1 MCKIFGHNIKLTIL
15 LKANRSMVDNTRKL
29 VYGSSIFAKLMSNL
43 NTKFQFRLLSFYNDK
58 KIIDLIKIVKKE
70 VDFAFFPIEAYHVY
84 SIAKS
89 QSKLDGDMAEVGVYQ
104 GGSAKLI
111 AEVKNEKELYLFD
124 TFEGLP
130 KVSKKDTHFGASYC
144 KTGEFSNTS
153 LENVENYLSNYK
165 NIYCYKGKFPETSEP
180 IKTKKFS
187 FVHLDVD
194 LFQSTIDCLEFFY
207 PRMINGGIILTH
219 DYHTDGVKQAFN
231 EFCKDKKI
239 PQIQLLGSQCAITK
253 LE

>member
-111 AEVKNEKELYLFD
+111 AEVKNERELYLFD

-130 KVSKKDTHFGASYC
+130 KVSEKDTHFGTSYW

-239 PQIQLLGSQCAITK
+239 PQIQLLGSQCIITK

>member
-29 VYGSSIFAKLMSNL
+29 VYGSRIFAKLMSNL

-130 KVSKKDTHFGASYC
+130 KVSEKDTHFGTSYW

-239 PQIQLLGSQCAITK
+239 PQIQLLGSQCTITK

>member
-29 VYGSSIFAKLMSNL
+29 VYGSSIFGKFMSNL

-70 VDFAFFPIEAYHVY
+70 VNFAFYPIEAYHVY

-89 QSKLDGDMAEVGVYQ
+89 QSNLEGDMAEVGVYQ

-111 AEVKNEKELYLFD
+111 SEVKNEKELHLFD

-130 KVSKKDTHFGASYC
+130 KVSEKDTHFGTSYW

-153 LENVENYLSNYK
+153 LEKVENYLSNYK
-165 NIYCYKGKFPETSEP
+165 NIFCYKGKFPDTSEP
-180 IKTKKFS
+180 IKNKKFS

-194 LFQSTIDCLEFFY
+194 LFQSTIDCLKFFY
-207 PRMINGGIILTH
+207 PRMINGGVILTH

-239 PQIQLLGSQCAITK
+239 PQIQLLGSQCIITK

>member
-43 NTKFQFRLLSFYNDK
+43 NTKFQFSLLSFYNDK

-130 KVSKKDTHFGASYC
+130 KVSEKDTHFGTSYW

-165 NIYCYKGKFPETSEP
+165 NIYCYKGKFPETSEA

>member
-130 KVSKKDTHFGASYC
+130 KVSTKDTHFGTSYW

>member
-15 LKANRSMVDNTRKL
+15 LKANRSMVNNTRKL

-89 QSKLDGDMAEVGVYQ
+89 QSNLDGDMAEVGVYQ

-130 KVSKKDTHFGASYC
+130 KVSKKDTHFGTSYW

>member
-130 KVSKKDTHFGASYC
+130 KVSTKDTHFGTSYW

-180 IKTKKFS
+180 IKIKKFS

-231 EFCKDKKI
+231 ECCKDKKI

>member
-130 KVSKKDTHFGASYC
+130 KVSEKDTHFGTSYW

>member
-130 KVSKKDTHFGASYC
+130 KVSEKDTHFGASYWT
-144 KTGEFSNTS
+144 TGEFSNTS

>member
-29 VYGSSIFAKLMSNL
+29 VYGSRIFAKLMSNL

-89 QSKLDGDMAEVGVYQ
+89 QSKLEGDMAEVGVYQ

-111 AEVKNEKELYLFD
+111 SEVKNEKELHLFD

-130 KVSKKDTHFGASYC
+130 KVSERDTHFGTSYW

-165 NIYCYKGKFPETSEP
+165 NIFCYKGKFPDTSEP

-231 EFCKDKKI
+231 EFCKNEKI
-239 PQIQLLGSQCAITK
+239 PQIQLLGSQCIITK

>member
-15 LKANRSMVDNTRKL
+15 LKANRSMVDNIRKL

-130 KVSKKDTHFGASYC
+130 KVSEKDTHFGTSYW

>member
-1 MCKIFGHNIKLTIL
+1 MCKIFGYSIKLTIL
-15 LKANRSMVDNTRKL
+15 LKGSRKMRNNTQKL
-29 VYGSSIFAKLMSNL
+29 VYGSSIFRKFMSSL

-70 VDFAFFPIEAYHVY
+70 VDFAFYPIEAYHVY

-89 QSKLDGDMAEVGVYQ
+89 QSKMDGEMAEVGVFQ
-104 GGSAKLI
+104 GGSSKI
-111 AEVKNEKELYLFD
+111 ICEVKNGKELHLFD

-130 KVSKKDTHFGASYC
+130 KVSEKDTHFGKSYW

-153 LENVENYLSNYK
+153 MESVMDYLSIYK
-165 NIYCYKGKFPETSEP
+165 NNFFYKGKFPDTSDP
-180 IKTKKFS
+180 IKNKKFS

-207 PRMINGGIILTH
+207 PRMINGGVILTH

-231 EFCKDKKI
+231 EFCKNKKI
-239 PQIQLLGSQCAITK
+239 PQIQLLGSQCIITK
-253 LE
+253 IE

>member
-130 KVSKKDTHFGASYC
+130 KVSEKDTHFGTSYW

-207 PRMINGGIILTH
+207 PKMINGGIILTH

>member
-29 VYGSSIFAKLMSNL
+29 VYGSSIFGKFMSNL
-43 NTKFQFRLLSFYNDK
+43 NTKFQFRLLSFYNDQ
-58 KIIDLIKIVKKE
+58 KIIDLIKNVKKE
-70 VDFAFFPIEAYHVY
+70 VDFAFYPIEAYHVY

-104 GGSAKLI
+104 GGSSKLI
-111 AEVKNEKELYLFD
+111 SEVKNEKELHLFD

-130 KVSKKDTHFGASYC
+130 KVSEKDTHFGTAYW

-153 LENVENYLSNYK
+153 LENVKNYLSDYN
-165 NIYCYKGKFPETSEP
+165 NIFYYKGKFPETSEP
-180 IKTKKFS
+180 IKNKKFS

-194 LFQSTIDCLEFFY
+194 LFQSTIDCLKFFY

-239 PQIQLLGSQCAITK
+239 PQIQLLGSQCVITK
-253 LE
+253 IE

>member
-111 AEVKNEKELYLFD
+111 AEVKNERELYLFD

-130 KVSKKDTHFGASYC
+130 KVSEKDTHFGTSYW

-153 LENVENYLSNYK
+153 LESVKDYLSDYK
-165 NIYCYKGKFPETSEP
+165 NVYCYKGKFPETSEP

-239 PQIQLLGSQCAITK
+239 PQIQLLGSQCIITK